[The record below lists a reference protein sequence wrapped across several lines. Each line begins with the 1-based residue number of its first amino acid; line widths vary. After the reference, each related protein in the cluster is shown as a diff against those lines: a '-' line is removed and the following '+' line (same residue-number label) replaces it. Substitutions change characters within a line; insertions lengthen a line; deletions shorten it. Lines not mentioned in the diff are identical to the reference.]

1 MEPEPTKGLKNRT
14 RTSITL
20 EPVLLAKL
28 RQNTIKLST
37 LVGRLLTEY
46 SIMKDIISREEA
58 LPLCKTYGVDY
69 DEVKSRAK
77 D

>member
-1 MEPEPTKGLKNRT
+1 MEAEPTKGLKNRT

-46 SIMKDIISREEA
+46 SIEKNILTEEEA
-58 LPLCKTYGVDY
+58 LPLCKTYGVNY
-69 DEVKSRAK
+69 EEFRTK

>member
-1 MEPEPTKGLKNRT
+1 MEAEPTKGLKNRT

-46 SIMKDIISREEA
+46 SIEKNILTEEEA
-58 LPLCKTYGVDY
+58 LPLCKTYGVNY
-69 DEVKSRAK
+69 EEFRAK
-77 D
+77 N